1 MQVSEDTSHFRL
13 HSYET
18 ANLGSSFTY
27 LCIVPTSAGTE
38 ERRFPD
44 RFSSVREVMSHRA
57 RGNSDRALFDRLR
70 LLSLQNLKKRGE
82 KERSI
87 QQECVR
93 EKEERARGTGPD
105 KERQR
110 YSSLCYNKTLA
121 FFKTQKT
128 HTVNNYYLHNTCQIK
143 KVKSAQKKLIQRFKD
158 TKYQVFNRTMQPVLQ
173 VRSLCILFIFIAL
186 FSS

>member
-70 LLSLQNLKKRGE
+70 LLSLQNLKKRG
-82 KERSI
+82 
-87 QQECVR
+87 
-93 EKEERARGTGPD
+93 A

-128 HTVNNYYLHNTCQIK
+128 HTVNNCYLHNTCQIK

>member
-82 KERSI
+82 KEKYSARVC
-87 QQECVR
+87 ER
-93 EKEERARGTGPD
+93 GGKGKRNRAR
-105 KERQR
+105 QR
-110 YSSLCYNKTLA
+110 E
-121 FFKTQKT
+121 
-128 HTVNNYYLHNTCQIK
+128 
-143 KVKSAQKKLIQRFKD
+143 
-158 TKYQVFNRTMQPVLQ
+158 TK
-173 VRSLCILFIFIAL
+173 IFISVL
-186 FSS
+186 